1 MYRNITGTTTSK
13 KAMKFACSDAVPCKN
28 IVLSNIDL
36 QKEDG
41 TAETYCNAATGFG
54 FGIINPPADCLT
66 SEDKDYS
73 SFTEAKI
80 TQLGESVDDRIVHT
94 EL

>member
-1 MYRNITGTTTSK
+1 MYRNITGTTKSK
-13 KAMKFACSDAVPCKN
+13 EAMKFACSDAVPCKN
-28 IVLSNIDL
+28 IVLNNIDL

-66 SEDKDYS
+66 CEDKDYS

-80 TQLGESVDDRIVHT
+80 TQLGESVDERIVHT